1 MQAQTTR
8 KQPKKAAPIPAPQAI
23 AEVMVETPAQI
34 NPTWITAVRAAEDK
48 QAVDIQVLDLRG
60 ITTMA
65 DIFFIC
71 HGRNPRQNQAICDEI
86 EQRIK
91 DENGERPI
99 AIEGLKNAE
108 WVLMDYGDLVIHIF
122 SEAAREYYDLGR
134 LYRDA
139 KRLQAE

>member
-1 MQAQTTR
+1 LQAQTSR
-8 KQPKKAAPIPAPQAI
+8 KQPKKAAP
-23 AEVMVETPAQI
+23 EVVEAVTADLSSA
-34 NPTWITAVRAAEDK
+34 WITAVKAAEDK

-65 DIFFIC
+65 DVFLIC
-71 HGRNPRQNQAICDEI
+71 HGRNPRQNAAICDEI
-86 EQRIK
+86 ERRLK
-91 DENGERPI
+91 TEDGERPI

-108 WVLMDYGDLVIHIF
+108 WILMDYGDLVIHIF

-139 KRLQAE
+139 KRLEVA

>member
-8 KQPKKAAPIPAPQAI
+8 KQPRKAAPIPAPEPIVEAL
-23 AEVMVETPAQI
+23 VETPYEL
-34 NPTWITAVRAAEDK
+34 NPAWITAVRAAEDK

-65 DIFFIC
+65 DMFFIC
-71 HGRNPRQNQAICDEI
+71 HGRNSRQNQAICDEI
-86 EQRIK
+86 EQRVK
-91 DENGERPI
+91 DEHGERPVS
-99 AIEGLKNAE
+99 IEGLKNAE
-108 WVLMDYGDLVIHIF
+108 WILMDYGDIVIHIF

>member
-8 KQPKKAAPIPAPQAI
+8 KQPRKAAPTPAPESI
-23 AEVMVETPAQI
+23 VEVPVETPYEL
-34 NPTWITAVRAAEDK
+34 NPAWITAVRAAEDK

-71 HGRNPRQNQAICDEI
+71 HGRNSRQNQAICDEI
-86 EQRIK
+86 EQRLK
-91 DENGERPI
+91 EEHRERPM

-108 WVLMDYGDLVIHIF
+108 WILMDYGDIVIHIF

>member
-8 KQPKKAAPIPAPQAI
+8 KQPRKAAPIPAPESI
-23 AEVMVETPAQI
+23 VEVPVETPYEL
-34 NPTWITAVRAAEDK
+34 NPAWITAVRAAEDK

-65 DIFFIC
+65 DMFFIC
-71 HGRNPRQNQAICDEI
+71 HGRNSRQNQAICDEI
-86 EQRIK
+86 EQRLK
-91 DENGERPI
+91 QEHGEFPM

-108 WVLMDYGDLVIHIF
+108 WILMDYGDIVIHIF